1 LTPRRNKKQQRTQ
14 QSIQQLGAGD
24 TNLPLYFRRMGFYRK
39 ARESFHCRRKRLCC
53 GLPQESV
60 MAENWQFQIRI
71 TAMPALAEALRTN
84 APGDALDAILREA
97 NATLKCQYDAFA
109 DYVAE
114 ADRVGREH
122 YPLYQW
128 TKDTIENPEKKAK
141 YLKSFTVYVDGNEVY
156 DKDAADWLHAR
167 LSALADEGEVGIE
180 SVSRYDT
187 NPANN
192 PQPPARK

>member
-1 LTPRRNKKQQRTQ
+1 
-14 QSIQQLGAGD
+14 
-24 TNLPLYFRRMGFYRK
+24 
-39 ARESFHCRRKRLCC
+39 
-53 GLPQESV
+53 

-71 TAMPALAEALRTN
+71 KVTPELAEVLRSN
-84 APGDALDAILREA
+84 APGKQRDRLDALLREG

-114 ADRVGREH
+114 AEHAGREH

-128 TKDTIENPEKKAK
+128 TKDTIDNPAKKAK
-141 YLKSFTVYVDGNEVY
+141 YLQSFTVYVDGSEVY
-156 DKDAADWLHAR
+156 DKDCADWLQAR
-167 LSALADEGEVGIE
+167 LSALAEEGEVGIE

-192 PQPPARK
+192 PQPPAHG